1 MTFSN
6 EFKGREPAIVTLFE
20 ASFTASEN
28 ADEGRLIGKLVT
40 GLLQGTPDAD
50 IAVFTASADGELVAG
65 AIFTRLDYPDDPRQ
79 AFILSPMAVATGHQG
94 RGLGQA
100 LLNHALGE
108 LRASGVDIAITYGD
122 PAFYSKV
129 GFAPVTVEFA
139 AAPFPLSQP
148 EGWIGQSLTDAPLAP
163 LRGPCTCA
171 EALDDAAYW

>member
-1 MTFSN
+1 VTLSE
-6 EFKGREPAIVTLFE
+6 EFKGREPAIVALFE
-20 ASFTASEN
+20 ATFTASEN
-28 ADEGRLIGKLVT
+28 ADEGRLIGKLVN
-40 GLLQGTPDAD
+40 GLLQGTPAAD
-50 IAVFTASADGELVAG
+50 IRVFTASENGDLISG

-79 AFILSPMAVATGHQG
+79 TFILSPMAVATGQQG
-94 RGLGQA
+94 RGFGQA

-129 GFAPVTVEFA
+129 GFAPMTEEVA